1 MSLEKDLNN
10 FRAIREKQIG
20 ALEQQCF
27 GIAAALDKKLRLLSR
42 KIDRATVKE
51 EVVCWRS

>member
-1 MSLEKDLNN
+1 MSLEKDLSN

-27 GIAAALDKKLRLLSR
+27 GIAAALDNKLKVLSR

-51 EVVCWRS
+51 EITCWRS

>member
-1 MSLEKDLNN
+1 MSLEKDLSY

-20 ALEQQCF
+20 ALDQQCF
-27 GIAAALDKKLRLLSR
+27 GIAAALDKKLKVLSR
-42 KIDRATVKE
+42 KIDRASVKE

>member
-27 GIAAALDKKLRLLSR
+27 GISAALDKKLKVLSR
-42 KIDRATVKE
+42 KIDRATIKE
-51 EVVCWRS
+51 EVVCWRA

>member
-27 GIAAALDKKLRLLSR
+27 GIAEALDKKLKVLSR
-42 KIDRATVKE
+42 KIDRASVKE
-51 EVVCWRS
+51 EVICWRS